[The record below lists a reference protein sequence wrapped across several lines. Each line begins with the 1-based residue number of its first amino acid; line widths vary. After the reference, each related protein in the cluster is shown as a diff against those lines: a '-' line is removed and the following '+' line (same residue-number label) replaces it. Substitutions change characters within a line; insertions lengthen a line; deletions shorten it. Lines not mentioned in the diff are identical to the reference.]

1 MPYSIAENRA
11 DCAGYAVIKDD
22 DDELMGCHR
31 TRAQAEAQLAALR
44 ISENDDDDD
53 DDNYDD
59 DAMDDDE
66 NLANEVGMRH
76 KTPNADAAREILAR
90 IRDIR

>member
-22 DDELMGCHR
+22 DNDLMGCHR

-53 DDNYDD
+53 DDIEPV
-59 DAMDDDE
+59 DDDE

-76 KTPNADAAREILAR
+76 KTPNADAAREILAS
-90 IRDIR
+90 IRHTR